1 MKRDVTYID
10 DLLDLDEPSQRGAY
24 NKVASHNSIKELPQP
39 GNAVPFNNGNTIEQY
54 SPILSEKQRHAPV
67 SFNTNQRNNHLENM
81 MNMNHIQPGHS
92 GFSANIQP
100 GHMISNM
107 PGNMPGNIP
116 GNMPGN
122 VPGNMPNGFAPGS
135 RMIEKYQQHIQRP
148 PSPQIQEQPVQRI
161 HKENFEKQRREYY
174 DNLNCRDVAEHISNC
189 PVCSKLYKPNNTIYI
204 IIIIMLVVINLL
216 CVKKLLS

>member
-54 SPILSEKQRHAPV
+54 SPILSEKQRHAPT
-67 SFNTNQRNNHLENM
+67 SFNTNPQNNHLENM

-100 GHMISNM
+100 GHIS
-107 PGNMPGNIP
+107 GNVQGNI
-116 GNMPGN
+116 
-122 VPGNMPNGFAPGS
+122 PGNMPNGFAPGP
-135 RMIEKYQQHIQRP
+135 RMIEKYQQNIQRP

>member
-1 MKRDVTYID
+1 MKRNVTYID

-39 GNAVPFNNGNTIEQY
+39 GNAVPFNNGDTIEQY
-54 SPILSEKQRHAPV
+54 SPILSEKQRHAPM

-81 MNMNHIQPGHS
+81 MNHNHIQPGHS
-92 GFSANIQP
+92 GFSGNHIQP
-100 GHMISNM
+100 GHMT
-107 PGNMPGNIP
+107 GNIPSNIP
-116 GNMPGN
+116 GNI
-122 VPGNMPNGFAPGS
+122 PGNMPNGFAPGP

>member
-54 SPILSEKQRHAPV
+54 SPILSEKQRHAPI
-67 SFNTNQRNNHLENM
+67 SFNTNPRNNNLENM

-92 GFSANIQP
+92 GFSGNHIQP
-100 GHMISNM
+100 GHMNNIS
-107 PGNMPGNIP
+107 GNVSGNI
-116 GNMPGN
+116 
-122 VPGNMPNGFAPGS
+122 PGNMPNGFAPGP
-135 RMIEKYQQHIQRP
+135 RMIEKYQQNIQRP
-148 PSPQIQEQPVQRI
+148 SSPQVQEQPVQRI
-161 HKENFEKQRREYY
+161 QKENFEKQRREYY

>member
-1 MKRDVTYID
+1 MKQGVTYID

-39 GNAVPFNNGNTIEQY
+39 GSAVPFNNGNTIEQY
-54 SPILSEKQRHAPV
+54 SPILSEKQRHAPI
-67 SFNTNQRNNHLENM
+67 SFNTNPRNNHIETM
-81 MNMNHIQPGHS
+81 MNHNQPGHS
-92 GFSANIQP
+92 GFSGNHIHPGHITGNMQPNIQP
-100 GHMISNM
+100 NM
-107 PGNMPGNIP
+107 H
-116 GNMPGN
+116 
-122 VPGNMPNGFAPGS
+122 NGFAPGP
-135 RMIEKYQQHIQRP
+135 RILEKYQQHIQRP

-161 HKENFEKQRREYY
+161 NNEHFEKQHKEYY

>member
-1 MKRDVTYID
+1 MKRNVTYID

-24 NKVASHNSIKELPQP
+24 NKVASHTSIKELPQP

-54 SPILSEKQRHAPV
+54 SPILSEKQRHAPT

-81 MNMNHIQPGHS
+81 MNMNNIQPGHS

-100 GHMISNM
+100 GHM
-107 PGNMPGNIP
+107 PGNM
-116 GNMPGN
+116 
-122 VPGNMPNGFAPGS
+122 PGNMPNGFAPGP
-135 RMIEKYQQHIQRP
+135 RMIEKYQHIQRP

-161 HKENFEKQRREYY
+161 QKENFEKQRREHY
-174 DNLNCRDVAEHISNC
+174 DNLNCRDVAEHVGNC